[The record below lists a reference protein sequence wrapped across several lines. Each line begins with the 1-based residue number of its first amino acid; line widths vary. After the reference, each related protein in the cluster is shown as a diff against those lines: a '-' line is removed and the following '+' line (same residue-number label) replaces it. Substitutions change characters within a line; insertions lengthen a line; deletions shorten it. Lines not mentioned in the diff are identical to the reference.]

1 MSTPI
6 ERLDDAVA
14 EFLKDIEEGGSL
26 SGYALTWQTIQ
37 LSGDGENISIAGYH
51 SDQTMGTMTSP
62 ELAVGL
68 LELATAR
75 VKNFL
80 VGYPENDATD

>member
-6 ERLDDAVA
+6 ERLDAAVA
-14 EFLKDIEEGGSL
+14 EFLKDIEETDPL
-26 SGYALTWQTIQ
+26 SGYVLTWQTIQ
-37 LSGDGENISIAGYH
+37 LNVDNENLSMTGHH

-68 LELATAR
+68 LDLAKAR
-75 VKNFL
+75 LKNFL
-80 VGYPENDATD
+80 VASE